1 MQPTVVVQQIVVVAD
16 EEFNHPIQS
25 TREGEEHDGI
35 TSLLYND
42 IMEVYLYQNA
52 LRVFVFKEIL

>member
-16 EEFNHPIQS
+16 EEFNHPIQG

-42 IMEVYLYQNA
+42 IMEV
-52 LRVFVFKEIL
+52 